1 VPRPVIIVDYDPTWP
16 DVFDVERARIETAL
30 AGLQARV
37 EHVGS
42 TAVPGLCA
50 KPIIDILTGVP
61 DLGVADRCVPALVAL
76 GYEYFPQHETTMPE
90 RRYLDRIGE
99 PLSYHLHVVANG
111 GDFWQR
117 HLAFRDYLRA
127 HPAAAA
133 EYDRLKREL
142 AQRYRNDREAYTN
155 AKTGFIRSIEA
166 RAQREGAGEQ
176 ARTAGDLPP
185 RP

>member
-1 VPRPVIIVDYDPTWP
+1 MPRPVIIVDYDPAWP
-16 DVFDVERARIETAL
+16 HAFAAEKARIAAAL
-30 AGLQARV
+30 AGQQALV

-42 TAVPGLCA
+42 TAVPGLSA
-50 KPIIDILTGVP
+50 KPIIDILVGLP
-61 DLGVADRCVPALVAL
+61 NLDAADRCVPALVAL

-99 PLSYHLHVVANG
+99 QLSYHLHMVATG

-127 HPAAAA
+127 HPDVSAQ
-133 EYDRLKREL
+133 YDRLKRDL
-142 AQRYRNDREAYTN
+142 AERYRNDREGYTN
-155 AKTGFIRSIEA
+155 AKTDFIRAIEA
-166 RAQREGAGEQ
+166 RAQRDGSGGQ
-176 ARTAGDLPP
+176 GRTADDLPP